1 MGQLLHLLV
10 CEQVWLWC
18 CLTCWFQ
25 LMLTWTLLADPL
37 QVVTATVARLDRV
50 YEALAG
56 AAIYGSA
63 AAQEQHM
70 RAMIESYF
78 LEDALQPQNED
89 AAAAAAA
96 AAGTGAEGA
105 DAAAADAGGNMLP
118 WGVPHPILRVSRD
131 SLLRQLR
138 GALHNA
144 AQRAR
149 DLGRGRFDGLVL
161 ARMVAGLSSPAVP
174 QTVWKGC
181 SEWGRMAAHDFRRLA
196 DAADQVVQEFW
207 AAEGSSRLRTM
218 H

>member
-1 MGQLLHLLV
+1 VLP
-10 CEQVWLWC
+10 
-18 CLTCWFQ
+18 
-25 LMLTWTLLADPL
+25 TLP
-37 QVVTATVARLDRV
+37 QVVTATVTRLDRV

-70 RAMIESYF
+70 RAMIENYF
-78 LEDALQPQNED
+78 LEDALQPQGQD

-96 AAGTGAEGA
+96 GAVGS
-105 DAAAADAGGNMLP
+105 DAADADAGDNMLP

-138 GALHNA
+138 AVMHNA

-196 DAADQVVQEFW
+196 DAAEVVVQDFW
-207 AAEGSSRLRTM
+207 LAEGSSRLRTM
-218 H
+218 N